1 MSTKKILNINTK
13 NYFKKIKSIKK
24 KINWPYICKTR
35 KYVGNSKTKK

>member
-24 KINWPYICKTR
+24 KKSTGLIFVKPENT
-35 KYVGNSKTKK
+35 